1 MSLIPLGVG
10 DSRSDPLIPLP
21 RNPKRFAPEI
31 ESYGEMVLMSSSSV
45 RRSLIVLCTLFPM
58 SLQAQEMPPT
68 PVRVTPAQ
76 QHSLKRT
83 IELSGVVESRGS
95 SVLASEIGG
104 IVEELFA
111 REGEQVR
118 AGTPI
123 VRLRSEDLRLRLE
136 AARGDFEEARA
147 RLDLAETSYERMKGL
162 FDDQVASR
170 QQLDNATSERA
181 AWAGRV
187 ARTEAEIRR
196 LERDLSRTVVR
207 APFTAVV
214 IEERVGVGEWVT
226 AGGPVA
232 EVVDVANL
240 DVTVE
245 IPERYFADI
254 QRGSAARVEIPSL
267 GRFETGG
274 SVRAIIPQTTSNAR
288 TFPVKV
294 AIDSGGRI
302 GIGMLATVHISLGQ
316 PRPSVIVPKDAIVR
330 QGNVQTIFVVDD
342 DSTVRRVDVTT
353 SAATGSWIAVEGD
366 VVPGDPVITRG
377 NERIRP
383 GQKVTPKILEYPAP

>member
-1 MSLIPLGVG
+1 MNTRPVG
-10 DSRSDPLIPLP
+10 R
-21 RNPKRFAPEI
+21 
-31 ESYGEMVLMSSSSV
+31 V
-45 RRSLIVLCTLFPM
+45 LIVLFTLFPM
-58 SLQAQEMPPT
+58 ILQAQEMPPT

-136 AARGDFEEARA
+136 SARAEFEEARA

-187 ARTEAEIRR
+187 ARTEAEVKR
-196 LERDLSRTVVR
+196 LERDLARTVVR

-214 IEERVGVGEWVT
+214 IEERVGVGEFVN

-232 EVVDVANL
+232 EVIDVTNL

-245 IPERYFADI
+245 VPERYFAEI
-254 QRGSAARVEIPSL
+254 SRGSAARVEIPSL

-274 SVRAIIPQTTSNAR
+274 SVRAIIPRTTSNAR

-294 AIDSGGRI
+294 AISGGRI

-316 PRPSVIVPKDAIVR
+316 PKPSVIVPKDAIVR
-330 QGNVQTIFVVDD
+330 QGNAQTIFVVDD
-342 DSTVRRVDVTT
+342 DNTVRRVPVTT
-353 SAATGSWIAVEGD
+353 SESTGSWIAVDGD

-383 GQKVTPKILEYPAP
+383 GQKVTPAILEYPAP

>member
-1 MSLIPLGVG
+1 MVRMN
-10 DSRSDPLIPLP
+10 SRH
-21 RNPKRFAPEI
+21 
-31 ESYGEMVLMSSSSV
+31 V
-45 RRSLIVLCTLFPM
+45 RRCLIVLSTLFPM
-58 SLQAQEMPPT
+58 NLQAQEMPPT

-111 REGEQVR
+111 REGEPVR

-136 AARGDFEEARA
+136 AARGEFEEARA

-170 QQLDNATSERA
+170 QQLDNASSERA

-196 LERDLSRTVVR
+196 LERDVARTVVR
-207 APFTAVV
+207 APFTAV
-214 IEERVGVGEWVT
+214 IIRERVGVGEFVNP
-226 AGGPVA
+226 GGPVA
-232 EVVDVANL
+232 EVIDVTNL
-240 DVTVE
+240 DVTIEV
-245 IPERYFADI
+245 PERYFAEI
-254 QRGSAARVEIPSL
+254 SRGSAARVEIPSL

-274 SVRAIIPQTTSNAR
+274 SVRAIIPRTTSNAR

-316 PRPSVIVPKDAIVR
+316 PQPSVIVPKDAIVR
-330 QGNVQTIFVVDD
+330 QGNAQTIFVVDD
-342 DSTVRRVDVTT
+342 DNTVRRVPVTT
-353 SAATGSWIAVEGD
+353 SEATGSWIAVDGD

-383 GQKVTPKILEYPAP
+383 GQKVTPENLEYPAP